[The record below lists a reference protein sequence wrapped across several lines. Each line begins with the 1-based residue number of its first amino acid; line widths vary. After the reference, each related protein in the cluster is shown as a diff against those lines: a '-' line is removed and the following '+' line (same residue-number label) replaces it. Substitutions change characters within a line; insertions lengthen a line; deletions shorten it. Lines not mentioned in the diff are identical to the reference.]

1 MKTHSKLST
10 RLLMVPLLILG
21 LPIQAIAAQQSIDA
35 VIAIVEEDIITR
47 RELDE
52 RKRLILA
59 DFSQSNRTPPDEKT
73 LHRQVLEA
81 MIRDSILLQE
91 AKGRG
96 LKITE
101 GQLNQAMQKI
111 ARDNK
116 RNLTEFRQLLISEG
130 LDYEKYRESIRK
142 DLILNSLR
150 RQYTARSATVSD
162 EEVDDFLNRN
172 DDGSIEFE
180 YKIAHI
186 LISLPDAAT
195 PTQVASAQ
203 TTISEL
209 LDKLDDGANFE
220 QLANE
225 FSSGSNALQGGDLGW
240 RKKAEIPSLFTDAV
254 LPMKP
259 GEYAGPFRSASG
271 YHIVYLSER
280 KDAQQV
286 LSKQVRSRHILL
298 RPNELTTED
307 EVESRLVDFRR
318 RILDGEDFGRLARL
332 YSVDYGSGVE
342 GGDIGWMGKGETV
355 KEYEDVSN
363 RLEVGEI
370 SQPFRSQFGWHI
382 LEVTDRRT
390 VDETSESR
398 REKIYS
404 QLLQQKQREV
414 FTIWQQRLRDEAY
427 VVFPDAY

>member
-1 MKTHSKLST
+1 MKKYADLLKPPMIVL
-10 RLLMVPLLILG
+10 LLMLG
-21 LPIQAIAAQQSIDA
+21 LPLPAVAAQQSIDA

-47 RELDE
+47 RELEE

-59 DFSQSNRTPPDEKT
+59 EFSQSNRRPPDEET

-96 LKITE
+96 IKITE

-116 RNLTEFRQLLISEG
+116 MNLTEFRQVLISKG
-130 LDYEKYRESIRK
+130 LEYEKYRESIRK
-142 DLILNSLR
+142 DLILNSLQ

-162 EEVDDFLNRN
+162 EEVDEFLNRN

-180 YKIAHI
+180 YKLAHI
-186 LISLPDAAT
+186 LIALPDAAT
-195 PTQVASAQ
+195 PEQVSNAQ
-203 TTISEL
+203 TTATEL
-209 LDKLDDGANFE
+209 LDKLDEGAAFE

-225 FSSGSNALQGGDLGW
+225 YSSGSNALQGGDLGW

-271 YHIVYLSER
+271 YHIVYLSDR
-280 KDAQQV
+280 KDVEQV

-298 RPNELTTED
+298 RPNELNTEE
-307 EVESRLVDFRR
+307 EVELRLLEFRQ
-318 RILDGEDFGRLARL
+318 RILDGEDFDRLARL
-332 YSVDYGSGVE
+332 YSVDYSSGIE

-355 KEYEDVSN
+355 KEYQEVSN
-363 RLEVGEI
+363 RLEIGEI
-370 SQPFRSQFGWHI
+370 SQPFRTQFGWHI
-382 LEVTDRRT
+382 LEVTGRRT
-390 VDETSESR
+390 IDETSESR

-404 QLLQQKQREV
+404 QLLQQKQREA
-414 FTIWQQRLRDEAY
+414 FTVWQQRLRDEAY
-427 VVFPDAY
+427 VVIPDAT

>member
-1 MKTHSKLST
+1 MAS
-10 RLLMVPLLILG
+10 LLVLG

-91 AKGRG
+91 AKSRG
-96 LKITE
+96 LKTTE

-116 RNLTEFRQLLISEG
+116 KNLTEFRQLLIGEG
-130 LDYEKYRESIRK
+130 LDYEKYRESVRK

-150 RQYTARSATVSD
+150 RQYTARSAIVSD

-172 DDGSIEFE
+172 DDGSIEYE

-186 LISLPDAAT
+186 LIALPDAAT
-195 PTQVASAQ
+195 PAQVTSAQ
-203 TTISEL
+203 NNVTEL
-209 LDKLDDGANFE
+209 LAKLDDGAIFE

-240 RKKAEIPSLFTDAV
+240 RKKAEIPSLFTDAI

-280 KDAQQV
+280 KDAEQV

-307 EVESRLVDFRR
+307 EVESRLIEFRR
-318 RILDGEDFGRLARL
+318 RIVDGEDFDRFARL
-332 YSVDYGSGVE
+332 YSIDYGSGIE
-342 GGDIGWMGKGETV
+342 GGDIGWMGKGDTV

-363 RLEVGEI
+363 RLEVGAI
-370 SQPFRSQFGWHI
+370 SQPFRTQFGWHI
-382 LEVTDRRT
+382 VEVTGRRT

-427 VVFPDAY
+427 VVIPDAS

>member
-1 MKTHSKLST
+1 M
-10 RLLMVPLLILG
+10 
-21 LPIQAIAAQQSIDA
+21 QAIAAQQSIDA
-35 VIAIVEEDIITR
+35 VIAIVEEDIITS

-59 DFSQSNRTPPDEKT
+59 EFSQSKRTPPDEET

-81 MIRDSILLQE
+81 MIRDSILVQQ
-91 AKGRG
+91 AKARG

-111 ARDNK
+111 ARDNRK
-116 RNLTEFRQLLISEG
+116 NLTEFRQLLIREG
-130 LDYEKYRESIRK
+130 LDYEEFRESIRK
-142 DLILNSLR
+142 DLLLNSLR
-150 RQYTARSATVSD
+150 RQYTARTATVSD

-172 DDGSIEFE
+172 DDNSIEYE

-186 LISLPDAAT
+186 LIALPDAAT
-195 PTQVASAQ
+195 PAQVTNAQ
-203 TTISEL
+203 TTAAEL
-209 LDKLDDGANFE
+209 LKKLDAGANFE

-240 RKKAEIPSLFTDAV
+240 RKKAEIPSLFTDTV
-254 LPMKP
+254 LSMKP
-259 GEYAGPFRSASG
+259 GQYAGPLRSASG

-280 KDAQQV
+280 KDAEQV

-298 RPNELTTED
+298 RPNELTSED
-307 EVESRLVDFRR
+307 EVESRLIEFRR
-318 RILDGEDFGRLARL
+318 RILDGEDFDRLARL

-363 RLEVGEI
+363 RLEIGDI
-370 SQPFRSQFGWHI
+370 SQPFRTQFGWHI
-382 LEVTDRRT
+382 VEVTGRRT

-427 VVFPDAY
+427 VVIPDAS